1 VVLCGVRPAQVRGV
15 GRIGGGGRGTGTL
28 ARLLA
33 PDHRAASPRHDPYA
47 ALRLPDYRRF
57 AAGFLCGSSGLAVMN
72 TAIAWEVWERTHDP
86 LALGIAGLCRA
97 LPVVALALFAGHV
110 ADARDRKSIVVWT
123 QAGFAACALAFAV
136 LSAAEAPVW
145 AFYVAI
151 SMSAV
156 VRAFNGPARQGLLP
170 LLAPPSIFQNVVTY
184 QSGIFQAS
192 AVMGPIAAGVLIAHL
207 PATWPVYL
215 VSAVGCTV
223 FAACVSTTRPGPA
236 PRSSGGITVRAML
249 AGLSHMWTERPVF
262 GAILLDMLAVVFGG
276 ATALLPQYADEVLG
290 GGPELM
296 GILRASPY
304 VGALAMAAW
313 LAFRP
318 DFKRAGPALFWS
330 VCAFAAATIV
340 FGLSTAPWLSVLAL
354 GVAGAADNISVVIR
368 HVLVQMRTPNALR
381 GRVGAVNTMFIEC
394 SNEIGGFESGLVSK
408 FFGPVASVVS
418 GGVGTILVAA
428 LVAWKVPQLR
438 RLRRIEPLREPEPG

>member
-1 VVLCGVRPAQVRGV
+1 MS
-15 GRIGGGGRGTGTL
+15 RGTL
-28 ARLLA
+28 DPLHA
-33 PDHRAASPRHDPYA
+33 PEHHAAPPRHDPFA

-57 AAGFLCGSSGLAVMN
+57 AAGFLCGGTGLAVMN

-97 LPVVALALFAGHV
+97 LPVVALVLFAGHV

-123 QAGFAACALAFAV
+123 QAGFAACALAFAW

-151 SMSAV
+151 SASAV

-170 LLAPPSIFQNVVTY
+170 LIAPPAIFQNVVTY

-192 AVMGPIAAGVLIAHL
+192 AIIGPIGAGFLIAEL

-215 VSAVGCTV
+215 VCAVGCAV
-223 FAACVSTTRPGPA
+223 FAACVATTRPGPS
-236 PRSSGGITVRAML
+236 PRSAGGITVRAML
-249 AGLSHMWTERPVF
+249 AGLSHMWTDRPVF
-262 GAILLDMLAVVFGG
+262 GAILLDMLAVIFGG

-304 VGALAMAAW
+304 VGALLMAAW

-318 DFKRAGPALFWS
+318 DFRRAGPALFWS
-330 VCAFAAATIV
+330 VCAFAGATIA
-340 FGLSTAPWLSVLAL
+340 FGLSTAPWLSIVALA
-354 GVAGAADNISVVIR
+354 VAGAADNVSVVIR

-394 SNEIGGFESGLVSK
+394 SNELGGFESGLVSRL
-408 FFGPVASVVS
+408 FGPVASVVS
-418 GGVGTILVAA
+418 GGVGTLV
-428 LVAWKVPQLR
+428 VVGVIAWKVPQLR

>member
-1 VVLCGVRPAQVRGV
+1 
-15 GRIGGGGRGTGTL
+15 
-28 ARLLA
+28 
-33 PDHRAASPRHDPYA
+33 
-47 ALRLPDYRRF
+47 
-57 AAGFLCGSSGLAVMN
+57 
-72 TAIAWEVWERTHDP
+72 
-86 LALGIAGLCRA
+86 
-97 LPVVALALFAGHV
+97 
-110 ADARDRKSIVVWT
+110 VVWT
-123 QAGFAACALAFAV
+123 QAGFAACALAFAW

-151 SMSAV
+151 SASAV

-170 LLAPPSIFQNVVTY
+170 LIAPPAIFQNVVTY

-192 AVMGPIAAGVLIAHL
+192 AIIGPIGAGFLIAEL

-215 VSAVGCTV
+215 VCAVGCAV
-223 FAACVSTTRPGPA
+223 FAACVATTRPGPS
-236 PRSSGGITVRAML
+236 PRSAGGITVRAML
-249 AGLSHMWTERPVF
+249 AGLSHMWTDRPVF
-262 GAILLDMLAVVFGG
+262 GAILLDMLAVIFGG

-304 VGALAMAAW
+304 VGALLMAGW

-318 DFKRAGPALFWS
+318 DFRHAGPALFWS
-330 VCAFAAATIV
+330 VCAFAGATIA
-340 FGLSTAPWLSVLAL
+340 FGLSTAPWLSIVALA
-354 GVAGAADNISVVIR
+354 VAGAADNVSVVIR

-394 SNEIGGFESGLVSK
+394 SNEIGGFESGLVSR

-418 GGVGTILVAA
+418 GGVGTLV
-428 LVAWKVPQLR
+428 VVGVIAWKVPQLR